1 MHTANEV
8 VDGLWLI
15 RQDTETKWIFLHYCG
30 RVVAQTHRDELLQ
43 FDELRWL
50 LITMRNE
57 AKMEEE

>member
-43 FDELRWL
+43 FDDLRWL